1 MENSENNSDR
11 ILIYN
16 ALTEKEVAA
25 VCDSELWIV
34 LNFAFGEQVRLSTT
48 SDCPDGSPRSNILIG
63 SATVGTV
70 TWL

>member
-1 MENSENNSDR
+1 MENNSDK

-25 VCDSELWIV
+25 VCDSELWII
-34 LNFAFGEQVRLSTT
+34 LNFAFGESVTLSPAT
-48 SDCPDGSPRSNILIG
+48 DRPDGTTRRAIVIG
-63 SATVGTV
+63 SAVVGTV